1 MEEGDG
7 GTLLSAE
14 KLYGELSKTSFR
26 DTPSAFAR
34 QNEAQGKDAVMRDF
48 SSGKIQLLISTTV
61 VEVGVDV
68 PNAVIMIIE
77 NADRFGLS
85 QLHQLRGRV
94 GRGKD
99 KSTCILICDSKGETA
114 KRRMDIMCK
123 TCDDFKIADEDLK
136 MRGPGDFFRFKTART
151 SHFKIADLTTDS
163 GLVAL
168 SAAAAK
174 DILRDDPSLSKP
186 KTMTL
191 KFKSKSF
198 FSTVSNGGIS

>member
-1 MEEGDG
+1 
-7 GTLLSAE
+7 
-14 KLYGELSKTSFR
+14 
-26 DTPSAFAR
+26 
-34 QNEAQGKDAVMRDF
+34 MRNF

-123 TCDDFKIADEDLK
+123 TCDGFKIADEDLK
-136 MRGPGDFFRFKTART
+136 MRGPGDFFGSRQ
-151 SHFKIADLTTDS
+151 HGLPIFKIADLTTDS

-186 KTMTL
+186 KNNDL
-191 KFKSKSF
+191 KIQIKKL